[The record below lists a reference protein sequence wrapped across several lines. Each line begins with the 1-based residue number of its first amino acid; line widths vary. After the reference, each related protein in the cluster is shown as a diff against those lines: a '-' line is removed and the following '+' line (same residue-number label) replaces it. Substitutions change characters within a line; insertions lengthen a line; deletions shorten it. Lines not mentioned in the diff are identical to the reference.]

1 MEEEEEDHNHQL
13 LDRFWHTWYSSLQQS
28 LLKDVR
34 SRSSKGFSRKKCP
47 SVSRDTV
54 HLMLR
59 DTLAV
64 VCGPRSAALLSYVH
78 GHGQH
83 TIHAL
88 REIIGMMERDIVIG
102 KKGEVSIV
110 VSDGCLVLLKVDQ
123 LRDRATPRGIAFLHE
138 HQHNER
144 SRDGGS
150 MRPSWMTESEQQALD
165 ESFHRIVGCLAS
177 SLSTNMDGMD
187 MEQCLLEQGITLG
200 INGAPCPP
208 TLYGWM
214 LGYPVTY
221 HVVNEDHALQVSR
234 CLSSDTLVLYTLQTR
249 PHVMEEIDDTL
260 MSFSIPQS
268 LHGEMTEDMVETW
281 TKAIRCDCHQ
291 GLWSSPLVTK
301 ASKRVGSVVL

>member
-1 MEEEEEDHNHQL
+1 MEEEEQQQQR
-13 LDRFWHTWYSSLQQS
+13 LDRFWQTWYSCLHQS
-28 LLKDVR
+28 LLKDVCA
-34 SRSSKGFSRKKCP
+34 RSSKGVSRKKCL

-88 REIIGMMERDIVIG
+88 REIIGMMERDVMVER
-102 KKGEVSIV
+102 KGEVSIM
-110 VSDGCLVLLKVDQ
+110 VSDGCLVLLKVDR
-123 LRDRATPRGIAFLHE
+123 LRDRAIPRGISFLHE
-138 HQHNER
+138 NQHNER
-144 SRDGGS
+144 WRDGGS
-150 MRPSWMTESEQQALD
+150 MKPSWMTEREQQALD

-177 SLSTNMDGMD
+177 SLPPNMDGMD
-187 MEQCLLEQGITLG
+187 MEQCLLEKGITLG
-200 INGAPCPP
+200 IDGAPCPP

-221 HVVNEDHALQVSR
+221 HVVSEDHALQVSR
-234 CLSSDTLVLYTLQTR
+234 CLSSDTLILYTLQTR
-249 PHVMEEIDDTL
+249 PRAMEEIDDTL

-268 LHGEMTEDMVETW
+268 LHGEMTDDMVETW
-281 TKAIRCDCHQ
+281 TETICRDCDQ
-291 GLWSSPLVTK
+291 ELWSSPLVTK
-301 ASKRVGSVVL
+301 TSKRVGSVVL